1 MVIHI
6 LDVKCRTTG
15 NQMPPVEIR
24 TSLRMPQSLHEHLT
38 RAAEANGHNFSDE
51 VRQRLIASFDR
62 AAPPVVTDQKTQAL
76 LEAISEMAY
85 ELAEWYPAPWHSH
98 PFSARALMLAFA
110 WVVHKVVPGLTQA
123 LENSKFDDTPGTPRP
138 GFEMM
143 QSATPKTMGGT
154 LAAEAIRKF
163 TSEEPSR

>member
-1 MVIHI
+1 
-6 LDVKCRTTG
+6 
-15 NQMPPVEIR
+15 MPPAEIR

-62 AAPPVVTDQKTQAL
+62 AEVPAGEDPKTQAL
-76 LEAISEMAY
+76 LSTISEMAY

-98 PFSARALMLAFA
+98 PFSARALMLAFS
-110 WVVHKVVPGLTQA
+110 WVLHKVVPGLTEA
-123 LENSKFDDTPGTPRP
+123 LEDAKFDDKPGTPRP

-163 TSEEPSR
+163 TSEEASR

>member
-1 MVIHI
+1 
-6 LDVKCRTTG
+6 
-15 NQMPPVEIR
+15 MPV
-24 TSLRMPQSLHEHLT
+24 TLKEHLS
-38 RAAEANGHNFSDE
+38 RAAQANGHSFSDE
-51 VRQRLIASFDR
+51 VRQRLVASLDR
-62 AAPPVVTDQKTQAL
+62 AAAPPVTDPKTQAL
-76 LEAISEMAY
+76 LEAISAMAY
-85 ELAEWYPAPWHSH
+85 DLGEWYPAPWHSH

-123 LENSKFDDTPGTPRP
+123 LENAKFDDTPGTPRP